1 MGETIAAE
9 DLITYWPLA
18 LPAAILLTLLVL
30 LIVSMKRRRK
40 TKAADAHPHALAEID
55 PMSRDRDAMREE
67 SSAPDAEPAA
77 LDEVRAPSSAATADM
92 SAEPPVVCV
101 RPSLKSVPPSA
112 QQLTAKPA
120 SAARETR
127 DTAAAPPVADIGAIA
142 DKIAAAEAN
151 DSRKGELAAL
161 YLELARAYVA
171 DGRGDA
177 ALGAF
182 RSAAGNGALHGP
194 ADVHAEARLALG
206 EVAQAAGDLTGACE
220 QWQIAKSVFH
230 DLGMRDA
237 HGKVDARMRAN
248 GCPTDWVLTEF

>member
-18 LPAAILLTLLVL
+18 LPAAVLLTLLVL
-30 LIVSMKRRRK
+30 LVVSMKRRRR
-40 TKAADAHPHALAEID
+40 TKVADVRPHAFAEID
-55 PMSRDRDAMREE
+55 PMSRDRDTNREE
-67 SSAPDAEPAA
+67 CSAPDAEAAA

-92 SAEPPVVCV
+92 SAEP
-101 RPSLKSVPPSA
+101 LALSVPPSPKPVAPAA
-112 QQLTAKPA
+112 QQRTAKPVD
-120 SAARETR
+120 AARETR
-127 DTAAAPPVADIGAIA
+127 DTPAAPPVADIGAIA
-142 DKIAAAEAN
+142 DRIAAAEAN

-171 DGRGDA
+171 DGRPDA

-206 EVAQAAGDLTGACE
+206 EVAHAAGDLTGACE

-230 DLGMRDA
+230 NLGMRDA